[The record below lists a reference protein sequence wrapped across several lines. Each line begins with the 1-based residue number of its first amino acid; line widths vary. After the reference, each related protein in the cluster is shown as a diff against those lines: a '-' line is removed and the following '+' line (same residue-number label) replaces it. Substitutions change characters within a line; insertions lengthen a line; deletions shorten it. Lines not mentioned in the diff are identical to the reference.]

1 MPRRKVEGT
10 PAFVRGLLRAA
21 DRILPPGWNSSRL
34 TDEIEDTVDASP
46 AALEELGLYQGRV
59 VLAALAAELALKF
72 LIEQRDEQ
80 KVASATHNL
89 HELFGQLT
97 EHDQRAVGSA
107 YQRWLGSYI
116 PSQTWCNTAA
126 EVFMQCR
133 DAFFDWR
140 YIVEEGR
147 LSESFQMRV
156 LYLSAATKSV
166 LEAADLPPGV
176 EVLA

>member
-1 MPRRKVEGT
+1 MPRKKVEGT
-10 PAFVRGLLRAA
+10 PAFVRGLMRAA

-34 TDEIEDTVDASP
+34 ADETKDTVDASP

-97 EHDQRAVGSA
+97 EYDQRAVGSI
-107 YQRWLGSYI
+107 YRRWLGSYV
-116 PSQTWCNTAA
+116 PSQPWCNTA
-126 EVFMQCR
+126 
-133 DAFFDWR
+133 
-140 YIVEEGR
+140 G
-147 LSESFQMRV
+147 
-156 LYLSAATKSV
+156 
-166 LEAADLPPGV
+166 GV
-176 EVLA
+176 CQFSPTLTQ